1 MGFQKQLSN
10 IMKLKNKPMTFP
22 KTRLR
27 RLRYNPILRELV
39 KETQISV
46 DDLIYP
52 MFVCTGENIK
62 NEISSMPGQYQ
73 MSIDNFITE
82 CENVIKKGIKSILIF
97 GIPEKK
103 DESGD
108 VACQENSIVQMAIK
122 EIRKQ
127 NLKLLVIADVCN
139 CEYTNHGH
147 CGTILDGDV
156 DNDLTIKTLASQA
169 VSLAKAG
176 ADIIAPSD
184 MMDGR
189 VAEIRKTLDKSGFI
203 KIPIL
208 SYAIKYSSAFYGP
221 FRDAAESTPKYFDR
235 KTYQMDSGNSRE
247 AFREVEQDLNEGA
260 DMIMVKPAL
269 SYLDIICKIKE
280 YTNVPVIAYCV
291 SGEYSM
297 IKAASKNNWI
307 KEMDIVMEI
316 TNSIKRAGAD
326 IIITYHALD
335 IADRLNNK

>member
-1 MGFQKQLSN
+1 MS
-10 IMKLKNKPMTFP
+10 FP

-27 RLRYNPILRELV
+27 RLRYNPILRDLV
-39 KETQISV
+39 RETQISV

-52 MFVCTGENIK
+52 MFVCEGDNIRNK
-62 NEISSMPGQYQ
+62 ISSMPGQYQ
-73 MSIDNFITE
+73 LSIDNFITE
-82 CENVIKKGIKSILIF
+82 CKNIISKGIKSILIF
-97 GIPEKK
+97 GITENK
-103 DESGD
+103 DENGEI
-108 VACQENSIVQMAIK
+108 ACQENSIVQKAIK
-122 EIRKQ
+122 EIRMQ
-127 NLKLLVIADVCN
+127 NLNLLVIADVCN
-139 CEYTNHGH
+139 CEYTKHGH
-147 CGTILDGDV
+147 CGTIIDGDV

-189 VAEIRKTLDKSGFI
+189 VGVIRTALDNSNFEKT
-203 KIPIL
+203 PIL
-208 SYAIKYSSAFYGP
+208 SYAVKYSSAFYGP
-221 FRDAAESTPKYFDR
+221 FRDAANSSPSFGDR
-235 KTYQMDSGNSRE
+235 KTYQMDFANSRE
-247 AFREVEQDLNEGA
+247 AFREIDQDLSEGA

-269 SYLDIICKIKE
+269 SYLDIIYKLKK
-280 YTNVPVIAYCV
+280 YTNVPVIAYSV

-297 IKAASKNNWI
+297 IKAASQNNWI

>member
-1 MGFQKQLSN
+1 MS
-10 IMKLKNKPMTFP
+10 FP

-27 RLRYNPILRELV
+27 RLRYNPILRDLV
-39 KETQISV
+39 KETKISL

-52 MFVCTGENIK
+52 MFVCTGKNIR

-73 MSIDNFITE
+73 LSIDNFIKE
-82 CENVIKKGIKSILIF
+82 CKNVISKGIKSILIF
-97 GIPEKK
+97 GIPENK
-103 DESGD
+103 DENGEI
-108 VACQENSIVQMAIK
+108 ACQENSIVQKAIK
-122 EIRKQ
+122 EIRRK
-127 NLKLLVIADVCN
+127 NLNLLVIADVCN

-147 CGTILDGDV
+147 CGTIVDGDV
-156 DNDLTIKTLASQA
+156 ENDLTIKTLASQA
-169 VSLAKAG
+169 VSLANAG

-189 VAEIRKTLDKSGFI
+189 VGMIRAALDTSGFE
-203 KIPIL
+203 KTPIL
-208 SYAIKYSSAFYGP
+208 SYAVKYSSAFYGP
-221 FRDAAESTPKYFDR
+221 FRDAADSSPSFGDR
-235 KTYQMDSGNSRE
+235 KTYQMDFANSRE

-260 DMIMVKPAL
+260 DMIMVKRAL
-269 SYLDIICKIKE
+269 SYLDVIYKIKE
-280 YTNVPVIAYCV
+280 YTNVPVIAYSV

-316 TNSIKRAGAD
+316 TSSIKRAGAD

>member
-1 MGFQKQLSN
+1 MS
-10 IMKLKNKPMTFP
+10 FP

-27 RLRYNPILRELV
+27 RLRYNPILRDLV
-39 KETQISV
+39 KETKISL

-52 MFVCTGENIK
+52 MFVCTGKNIR

-73 MSIDNFITE
+73 LSIDNFITE
-82 CENVIKKGIKSILIF
+82 CENVISKGIKSILIF
-97 GIPEKK
+97 GIPENK
-103 DESGD
+103 DENGEI
-108 VACQENSIVQMAIK
+108 ACQENSIVQKAIK
-122 EIRKQ
+122 EIRRK
-127 NLKLLVIADVCN
+127 NLNLLVIADVCN
-139 CEYTNHGH
+139 CEYTKHGH
-147 CGTILDGDV
+147 CGTIVDGDV
-156 DNDLTIKTLASQA
+156 DNDLTIKTLANQA
-169 VSLAKAG
+169 VSLVKAG

-189 VAEIRKTLDKSGFI
+189 VGMIRAALDNSGFE
-203 KIPIL
+203 KTPIL
-208 SYAIKYSSAFYGP
+208 SYAVKYSSAFYGP
-221 FRDAAESTPKYFDR
+221 FRDAADSSPSFGDR
-235 KTYQMDSGNSRE
+235 KTYQMDFANSRE

-269 SYLDIICKIKE
+269 SYLDIIYKIKE
-280 YTNVPVIAYCV
+280 YTNVPVIAYSV

>member
-1 MGFQKQLSN
+1 
-10 IMKLKNKPMTFP
+10 MTFP
-22 KTRLR
+22 RTRLR
-27 RLRYNPILRELV
+27 RLRYNPILRDLV
-39 KETQISV
+39 RETQISV

-62 NEISSMPGQYQ
+62 HEISSMPGQYQ
-73 MSIDNFITE
+73 MSIDNFIIE
-82 CENVIKKGIKSILIF
+82 CKNVIKKGIKSILLF
-97 GIPEKK
+97 GIPDKK
-103 DESGD
+103 DESGEI
-108 VACQENSIVQMAIK
+108 ACQESSIVQMAIK

-189 VAEIRKTLDKSGFI
+189 VAEIRNSLDKSGFI

-221 FRDAAESTPKYFDR
+221 FRDAAESAPKYFDR
-235 KTYQMDSGNSRE
+235 KTHQMDSGNSRE

-269 SYLDIICKIKE
+269 SYLDVIYKIKE
-280 YTNVPVIAYCV
+280 YTNVPVIAYSV

-297 IKAASKNNWI
+297 IKAASQNNWI

>member
-1 MGFQKQLSN
+1 MS
-10 IMKLKNKPMTFP
+10 FP

-27 RLRYNPILRELV
+27 RLRYNPILRDLV
-39 KETQISV
+39 RETKISV

-52 MFVCTGENIK
+52 MFVCTGKNIR

-73 MSIDNFITE
+73 LSIDNFITE
-82 CENVIKKGIKSILIF
+82 CESVISKGIKSILIF
-97 GIPEKK
+97 GIPENK
-103 DESGD
+103 DENGEI
-108 VACQENSIVQMAIK
+108 ACQENSIVQKAIK
-122 EIRKQ
+122 EIRKK
-127 NLKLLVIADVCN
+127 NLNVLVIADVCN

-147 CGTILDGDV
+147 CGTIVDGDV

-169 VSLAKAG
+169 ISLAKAG

-189 VAEIRKTLDKSGFI
+189 VGMIRTALDTSGFE
-203 KIPIL
+203 KTPIL
-208 SYAIKYSSAFYGP
+208 SYAVKYSSAFYGP
-221 FRDAAESTPKYFDR
+221 FRDAADSSPSFGDR
-235 KTYQMDSGNSRE
+235 KTYQMDFANSRE

-260 DMIMVKPAL
+260 DMIMIKPAL
-269 SYLDIICKIKE
+269 SYLDIIYKIKK
-280 YTNVPVIAYCV
+280 YTNVPVIAYSV

-297 IKAASKNNWI
+297 IKAASQNNWI

-316 TNSIKRAGAD
+316 TTSIKRAGAD

>member
-1 MGFQKQLSN
+1 
-10 IMKLKNKPMTFP
+10 
-22 KTRLR
+22 
-27 RLRYNPILRELV
+27 
-39 KETQISV
+39 
-46 DDLIYP
+46 
-52 MFVCTGENIK
+52 
-62 NEISSMPGQYQ
+62 MPGQYQ
-73 MSIDNFITE
+73 LSIDNFITE
-82 CENVIKKGIKSILIF
+82 CEIVISKGINSILIF
-97 GIPEKK
+97 GIPENK
-103 DESGD
+103 DENGEI
-108 VACQENSIVQMAIK
+108 ACQENSIVQKAIK
-122 EIRKQ
+122 EIRRK
-127 NLKLLVIADVCN
+127 NLNLLVIADVCN

-147 CGTILDGDV
+147 CGTIVDGDV
-156 DNDLTIKTLASQA
+156 ENDLTIKTLASQA

-189 VAEIRKTLDKSGFI
+189 VGMIRTALDNSGFE

-221 FRDAAESTPKYFDR
+221 FRDAADSSPSFGDR
-235 KTYQMDSGNSRE
+235 KTYQMDFANSRE

-269 SYLDIICKIKE
+269 SYLDIIYKIKE
-280 YTNVPVIAYCV
+280 YTNVPVIAYSV

-297 IKAASKNNWI
+297 IKAASQNNWI

-316 TNSIKRAGAD
+316 TTSIKRAGAD

>member
-1 MGFQKQLSN
+1 MMGFQKQLST
-10 IMKLKNKPMTFP
+10 IMKLKNKPMSFP

-27 RLRYNPILRELV
+27 RLRYNPILRDLV
-39 KETQISV
+39 KETQISL

-73 MSIDNFITE
+73 LSIDNFITE
-82 CENVIKKGIKSILIF
+82 CENVISKGIKSILIF
-97 GIPEKK
+97 GIPENK
-103 DESGD
+103 DENGD

-122 EIRKQ
+122 EIRKK
-127 NLKLLVIADVCN
+127 NLNLLVIADVCN

-189 VAEIRKTLDKSGFI
+189 VG
-203 KIPIL
+203 
-208 SYAIKYSSAFYGP
+208 
-221 FRDAAESTPKYFDR
+221 
-235 KTYQMDSGNSRE
+235 
-247 AFREVEQDLNEGA
+247 
-260 DMIMVKPAL
+260 MIQ
-269 SYLDIICKIKE
+269 
-280 YTNVPVIAYCV
+280 
-291 SGEYSM
+291 
-297 IKAASKNNWI
+297 
-307 KEMDIVMEI
+307 
-316 TNSIKRAGAD
+316 NSIR
-326 IIITYHALD
+326 
-335 IADRLNNK
+335 

>member
-1 MGFQKQLSN
+1 MS
-10 IMKLKNKPMTFP
+10 FP

-27 RLRYNPILRELV
+27 RLRYNPILRDLV
-39 KETQISV
+39 RETKISV

-52 MFVCTGENIK
+52 MFVCTGKNIR

-73 MSIDNFITE
+73 LSIDNFITE
-82 CENVIKKGIKSILIF
+82 CESVISKGIKSILIF
-97 GIPEKK
+97 GIPENK
-103 DESGD
+103 DENGEI
-108 VACQENSIVQMAIK
+108 ACQENSIVQKAIK
-122 EIRKQ
+122 EIRKK
-127 NLKLLVIADVCN
+127 NLNVLVIADVCN

-147 CGTILDGDV
+147 CGTIVDGDV

-169 VSLAKAG
+169 ISLAKAG

-189 VAEIRKTLDKSGFI
+189 VGMIRTALDTSGFE
-203 KIPIL
+203 KTPIL
-208 SYAIKYSSAFYGP
+208 SYAVKYSSAFYGP
-221 FRDAAESTPKYFDR
+221 FRDAADSSPSFGDR
-235 KTYQMDSGNSRE
+235 KTYQMDFANSRE

-269 SYLDIICKIKE
+269 SYLDIIYKIKE
-280 YTNVPVIAYCV
+280 YTNVPVIAYSV

>member
-1 MGFQKQLSN
+1 MS
-10 IMKLKNKPMTFP
+10 FP

-27 RLRYNPILRELV
+27 RLRYNPILRDLV

-52 MFVCTGENIK
+52 MFVCEGENIR
-62 NEISSMPGQYQ
+62 NIISSMPGQYQ
-73 MSIDNFITE
+73 LSIDNFITE
-82 CENVIKKGIKSILIF
+82 CKNIISKGIKSILIF
-97 GIPEKK
+97 GIPENK
-103 DESGD
+103 DENGEI
-108 VACQENSIVQMAIK
+108 ACQENSIVQKAIK
-122 EIRKQ
+122 EIRMQ
-127 NLKLLVIADVCN
+127 NLNLLVIADVCN
-139 CEYTNHGH
+139 CEYTKHGH
-147 CGTILDGDV
+147 CGTIIDGDV

-189 VAEIRKTLDKSGFI
+189 VGVIRTALDNANFEKT
-203 KIPIL
+203 PIL
-208 SYAIKYSSAFYGP
+208 SYAVKYSSAFYGP
-221 FRDAAESTPKYFDR
+221 FRDAANSSPSFGDR
-235 KTYQMDSGNSRE
+235 KTYQMDYANSRE
-247 AFREVEQDLNEGA
+247 AFREIDQDLSEGA

-269 SYLDIICKIKE
+269 SYLDIIYKLKN
-280 YTNVPVIAYCV
+280 YTNVPVIAYSV

-297 IKAASKNNWI
+297 IKAASQNNWI

>member
-1 MGFQKQLSN
+1 MS
-10 IMKLKNKPMTFP
+10 FP
-22 KTRLR
+22 IRRLR
-27 RLRYNPILRELV
+27 RLRYNPILRDLV
-39 KETQISV
+39 REVQISV

-52 MFVCTGENIK
+52 MFVCTGKNIK

-73 MSIDNFITE
+73 LSIDNLIEE
-82 CENVIKKGIKSILIF
+82 CGNVIKKGIKSILIF
-97 GIPEKK
+97 GIPEDK
-103 DESGD
+103 DESGEI
-108 VACQENSIVQMAIK
+108 ACKENIIIQKATK
-122 EIRKQ
+122 KNRKK
-127 NLKLLVIADVCN
+127 NLNLLVIADVCN
-139 CEYTNHGH
+139 CEYTKHGH
-147 CGTILDGDV
+147 CGTIVDDDV
-156 DNDLTIKTLASQA
+156 DNDLTIKTLARQA
-169 VSLAKAG
+169 VSLANAG

-189 VAEIRKTLDKSGFI
+189 VLEIRNALDDSGFV

-208 SYAIKYSSAFYGP
+208 SYAIKYASEFYGP
-221 FRDAAESTPKYFDR
+221 FRDAAESSPKYFDR
-235 KTYQMDSGNSRE
+235 KSYQMDFGRSRE
-247 AFREVEQDLNEGA
+247 AISEVEQDLHEGA

-269 SYLDIICKIKE
+269 SYLDIIYKIKQF
-280 YTNVPVIAYCV
+280 TNVPVIAYSV

-297 IKAASKNNWI
+297 IKAASQKNWI

>member
-1 MGFQKQLSN
+1 MS
-10 IMKLKNKPMTFP
+10 FP

-27 RLRYNPILRELV
+27 RLRYNPILRDLV

-52 MFVCTGENIK
+52 MFVCEGENIR
-62 NEISSMPGQYQ
+62 NIIPSMPGQYQ
-73 MSIDNFITE
+73 LSIDNFITE
-82 CENVIKKGIKSILIF
+82 CKNIISKGIKSILIF
-97 GIPEKK
+97 GIVENK
-103 DESGD
+103 DENGEI
-108 VACQENSIVQMAIK
+108 ACQENSIVQKAIK
-122 EIRKQ
+122 EIRMQ
-127 NLKLLVIADVCN
+127 NLNLLVIADVCN
-139 CEYTNHGH
+139 CEYTKHGH
-147 CGTILDGDV
+147 CGTIIDGDV

-189 VAEIRKTLDKSGFI
+189 VGVIRTALDNANFEKT
-203 KIPIL
+203 PIL
-208 SYAIKYSSAFYGP
+208 SYAVKYSSAFYGP
-221 FRDAAESTPKYFDR
+221 FRDAANSSPSFGDR
-235 KTYQMDSGNSRE
+235 KTYQMDFANSRE
-247 AFREVEQDLNEGA
+247 AFREIDQDLSEGA

-269 SYLDIICKIKE
+269 SYLDIIYKLKN
-280 YTNVPVIAYCV
+280 YTNVPVIAYSV

-297 IKAASKNNWI
+297 IKAASQNNWI

>member
-1 MGFQKQLSN
+1 MS
-10 IMKLKNKPMTFP
+10 FP

-39 KETQISV
+39 KETKISV

-52 MFVCTGENIK
+52 MFVCTGENIR

-73 MSIDNFITE
+73 LSIDNFINE
-82 CENVIKKGIKSILIF
+82 CKNVISKGIKSILIF
-97 GIPEKK
+97 GIPENK
-103 DESGD
+103 DESGEI
-108 VACQENSIVQMAIK
+108 ACQDDSIVQKAIK

-127 NLKLLVIADVCN
+127 NLNLLIIADVCN

-147 CGTILDGDV
+147 CGTIIDGDV

-189 VAEIRKTLDKSGFI
+189 VAEIRNSLDKSGFI

-208 SYAIKYSSAFYGP
+208 SYAIKYASAFYGP

-235 KTYQMDSGNSRE
+235 KTYQMDFANSRE
-247 AFREVEQDLNEGA
+247 AFREVEQDLSEGA

-269 SYLDIICKIKE
+269 SYLDIIYKIKE
-280 YTNVPVIAYCV
+280 YTNVPVIAYSV

-297 IKAASKNNWI
+297 IKAASQNNWI

-316 TNSIKRAGAD
+316 TTSIKRAGAD

>member
-1 MGFQKQLSN
+1 MS
-10 IMKLKNKPMTFP
+10 FP

-27 RLRYNPILRELV
+27 RLRYNPILRDLV
-39 KETQISV
+39 KETKISL

-52 MFVCTGENIK
+52 MFVCTGRNIR
-62 NEISSMPGQYQ
+62 NEISSMPGQFQ
-73 MSIDNFITE
+73 LSIDNFIKE
-82 CENVIKKGIKSILIF
+82 CEIVISKGINSILIF
-97 GIPEKK
+97 GIPENK
-103 DESGD
+103 DENGEI
-108 VACQENSIVQMAIK
+108 ACQENSIVQKAIK
-122 EIRKQ
+122 EIRRK
-127 NLKLLVIADVCN
+127 NLNLLVIADVCN

-147 CGTILDGDV
+147 CGTIVDGDV
-156 DNDLTIKTLASQA
+156 ENDLTIKTLASQA

-189 VAEIRKTLDKSGFI
+189 IGIIRTALDNSGFE

-221 FRDAAESTPKYFDR
+221 FRDAADSSPSFGDR
-235 KTYQMDSGNSRE
+235 KTYQMDFANSRE

-269 SYLDIICKIKE
+269 SYLDIIYKIKE
-280 YTNVPVIAYCV
+280 YTNVPVIAYSV

-297 IKAASKNNWI
+297 IKAASQNNWI

-316 TNSIKRAGAD
+316 TTSIKRAGAD

>member
-1 MGFQKQLSN
+1 MS
-10 IMKLKNKPMTFP
+10 FP

-27 RLRYNPILRELV
+27 RLRYNPILRDLV
-39 KETQISV
+39 KETKISL

-52 MFVCTGENIK
+52 MFVCTGRNIR

-73 MSIDNFITE
+73 LSIDNFITE
-82 CENVIKKGIKSILIF
+82 CEIVISKGINSILIF
-97 GIPEKK
+97 GIPENK
-103 DESGD
+103 DENGEI
-108 VACQENSIVQMAIK
+108 ACQENSIVQKAIK
-122 EIRKQ
+122 EIRRK
-127 NLKLLVIADVCN
+127 NLNLLVIADVCN

-147 CGTILDGDV
+147 CGTIVDGDV
-156 DNDLTIKTLASQA
+156 ENDLTIKTLASQA

-189 VAEIRKTLDKSGFI
+189 IGIIRTALDNSGFE

-221 FRDAAESTPKYFDR
+221 FRDAADSSPSFGDR
-235 KTYQMDSGNSRE
+235 KTYQMDFANSRE
-247 AFREVEQDLNEGA
+247 AFREVEQDLNEGV

-269 SYLDIICKIKE
+269 SYLDIIYKIKE
-280 YTNVPVIAYCV
+280 YTNVPVIAYSV

-297 IKAASKNNWI
+297 IKAASQNNWI

-316 TNSIKRAGAD
+316 TTSIKRAGAD

>member
-1 MGFQKQLSN
+1 MS
-10 IMKLKNKPMTFP
+10 FP

-27 RLRYNPILRELV
+27 RLRYNPILRDLV
-39 KETQISV
+39 KETKISL

-52 MFVCTGENIK
+52 MFVCTGKNIK
-62 NEISSMPGQYQ
+62 NEISSMPGQFQ
-73 MSIDNFITE
+73 LSIDNFISE
-82 CENVIKKGIKSILIF
+82 CENVISKGIKSILIF
-97 GIPEKK
+97 GIPENK
-103 DESGD
+103 DENGEI
-108 VACQENSIVQMAIK
+108 ACQENSIVQIAIK
-122 EIRKQ
+122 EIRKN
-127 NLKLLVIADVCN
+127 NLNLLVISDVCN
-139 CEYTNHGH
+139 CEYTKHGH
-147 CGTILDGDV
+147 CGTIVDGDV
-156 DNDLTIKTLASQA
+156 DNDLTIKTLANQA

-189 VAEIRKTLDKSGFI
+189 VGMIRTALDNSGFE

-208 SYAIKYSSAFYGP
+208 SYAVKYSSAFYGP
-221 FRDAAESTPKYFDR
+221 FRDAAASSPSFGNR
-235 KTYQMDSGNSRE
+235 KTYQMDFASSRE
-247 AFREVEQDLNEGA
+247 AFREVEQDLIEGA

-269 SYLDIICKIKE
+269 SYLDIIHKIKE
-280 YTNVPVIAYCV
+280 YTNVPVIAYSV

-297 IKAASKNNWI
+297 IKAASQNNWI

-316 TNSIKRAGAD
+316 TTSIKRAGAD